1 MSVTR
6 KKYIFRLVFRC
17 MVLVAC
23 TAGVI
28 LKPEAF
34 DILDGMN
41 FFRRFSVLHL
51 LWLIWIMDMV
61 QQIIPVKNKLPL
73 GSMKLFCQPLPAHS
87 GENQSGGSQG
97 IHCHHHQGGL

>member
-51 LWLIWIMDMV
+51 L
-61 QQIIPVKNKLPL
+61 
-73 GSMKLFCQPLPAHS
+73 
-87 GENQSGGSQG
+87 
-97 IHCHHHQGGL
+97 